1 MVDTAAILD
10 FNSRDKLRRSLPP
23 PLLKGEKKVK
33 MTFMG
38 WKAKDKPEKNKTQSK
53 TFP

>member
-23 PLLKGEKKVK
+23 PSSEGGKEGQNDLYGMESKGQARKK
-33 MTFMG
+33 
-38 WKAKDKPEKNKTQSK
+38 
-53 TFP
+53 